1 VDATLLT
8 NKSDPDVDATS
19 FTTVSLSPAA
29 NSLLLVC
36 ASSAIAAGTCP
47 TVSNVTSVFSVATAW
62 AQSKEQTYSSLTV
75 RRIAVWRAVTGASPG
90 SGTLTVT
97 WSASST
103 SSYVAVVQI
112 ANVDL
117 GTPIVQAVS
126 ASGSDANPVV
136 SLGAGSGSANRP
148 FSFVSS
154 RGGGAVTPRA
164 SWTELHDLSHAS
176 PTAANQVQWRS
187 DAFEGTADVTATAG
201 DWGIIG
207 IEFGGGGASP
217 PPATYLQPVRSN
229 LRLG

>member
-8 NKSDPDVDATS
+8 NKADPDVNASS

-36 ASSAIAAGTCP
+36 ISSAISAGTAP
-47 TVSNVTSVFSVATAW
+47 TVSSVTSVFSVATAW
-62 AQSKEQTYSSLTV
+62 AQEKEQIYSGTV
-75 RRIAVWRAVTGASPG
+75 RRVAVWRAMMGASPG

-97 WSASST
+97 WSASSDA
-103 SSYVAVVQI
+103 SYVAVVQV
-112 ANVDL
+112 ADVDL
-117 GTPIVQAVS
+117 GTPIVQSVS
-126 ASGSDANPVV
+126 ASGNDANPVV
-136 SLGAGSGSANRP
+136 SLGAGGGSANRP

-164 SWTELHDLSHAS
+164 SWTELHDLSHS
-176 PTAANQVQWRS
+176 TPTAANQVQWRS
-187 DAFEGTADVTATAG
+187 DAFEGTADVTATTG
-201 DWGIIG
+201 NWGMIG